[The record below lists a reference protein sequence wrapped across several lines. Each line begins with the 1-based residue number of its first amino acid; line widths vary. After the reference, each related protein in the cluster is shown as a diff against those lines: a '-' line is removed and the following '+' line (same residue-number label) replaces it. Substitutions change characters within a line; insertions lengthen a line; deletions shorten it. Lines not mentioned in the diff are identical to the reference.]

1 MTGAI
6 IIVGPEITGTS
17 VSARSDHSVRSAE
30 QLQRGIPL
38 TCVEVLGRSVLDR
51 LSDELRK
58 IGIDAVTVVADR
70 CFEAAR
76 SDVDQAISLPI
87 SWVEDAWSSATRML
101 MHYREN
107 GIDTALVIRP
117 GAYAELDYADVLQYH
132 REGNQGTTR
141 AYSEDVPLDIW
152 VVDGNRFSAG
162 EQIRDTFLAGN
173 GARYAVGGYVNHLE
187 HPRDLRRLVT
197 DALSSR
203 CRLRPQ
209 GCETRPGVWMN
220 EGAEVHR
227 SARIVAPA
235 FIGRDSRIEE
245 QCLIT
250 RCSSVESN
258 CQIDYGTVIE
268 DSSIL
273 PNSYVGI
280 GLDISHSIIRGNSLL
295 NLERDVTLEIADPG
309 VMRLNRVLR
318 KEANRQSPMSLGLV
332 EMSLAS
338 VEKDVR

>member
-6 IIVGPEITGTS
+6 IIVGPEVTGNS
-17 VSARSDHSVRSAE
+17 ISALSDQSARSAV
-30 QLQRGIPL
+30 QLQRGTPL
-38 TCVEVLGRSVLDR
+38 TGVEVLGRSVLDR

-58 IGIDAVTVVADR
+58 VGIDAVTVLADR

-76 SDVDQAISLPI
+76 SDVDQATSLPI

-101 MHYREN
+101 THYRQN
-107 GIDTALVIRP
+107 GIETTLVIRA
-117 GAYAELDYADVLQYH
+117 GAYAELDYADALQYH
-132 REGNQGTTR
+132 REQNQGATR
-141 AYSEDVPLDIW
+141 AFSEDVPLDIW
-152 VVDGNRFSAG
+152 VVDGFSAG
-162 EQIRDTFLAGN
+162 EQIRDMFLAGC
-173 GARYAVGGYVNHLE
+173 GARYSVEGYVNHLA
-187 HPRDLRRLVT
+187 HPRDLRRLVV

-209 GCETRPGVWMN
+209 GNETRPGVWMN

-235 FIGRDSRIEE
+235 FIGRGSRIEE

-250 RCSSVESN
+250 RCSNVENN

-280 GLDISHSIIRGNSLL
+280 GLDISRSIIQGNRLL

>member
-6 IIVGPEITGTS
+6 IIVGPEVTESS
-17 VSARSDHSVRSAE
+17 VSVRSDRSAGAE
-30 QLQRGIPL
+30 QLQRGTPL

-58 IGIDAVTVVADR
+58 VGIDAVTLLADC

-76 SDVDQAISLPI
+76 SEVDQAVSLPI
-87 SWVEDAWSSATRML
+87 SWVDDVWSSGTRML
-101 MHYREN
+101 AHYRQN
-107 GIDTALVIRP
+107 GIDTTLVIRA
-117 GAYAELDYADVLQYH
+117 GAYAELDYADALQYH
-132 REGNQGTTR
+132 REQNQGATR
-141 AYSEDVPLDIW
+141 AFSDDVPLDIW
-152 VVDGNRFSAG
+152 VVDGDRFSAG
-162 EQIRDTFLAGN
+162 EQIRETFLAGR
-173 GARYAVGGYVNHLE
+173 GARYSVEGYVNHLE
-187 HPRDLRRLVT
+187 HPQDLRRLVT

-209 GCETRPGVWMN
+209 GYETRPGVWMN
-220 EGAEVHR
+220 EGADVHR

-235 FIGRDSRIEE
+235 FIGRGSRIEE

-250 RCSSVESN
+250 RCSTVESN

-280 GLDISHSIIRGNSLL
+280 GLDISHSIVQGNSLL
-295 NLERDVTLEIADPG
+295 NLERDVTIEIADPG
-309 VMRLNRVLR
+309 VMRLNKVLR